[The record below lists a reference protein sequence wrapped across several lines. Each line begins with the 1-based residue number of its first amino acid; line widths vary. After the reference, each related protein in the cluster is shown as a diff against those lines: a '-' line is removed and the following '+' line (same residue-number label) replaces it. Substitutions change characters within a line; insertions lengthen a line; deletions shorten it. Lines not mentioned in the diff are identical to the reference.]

1 MQQYRNCSKIAITIP
16 QAAGTH
22 FSSSTISFRMS
33 MRPLPKQRICR
44 VYCGWMCAKVEE
56 ITWAQRLTCV
66 RPVAAQYLAARIRP
80 IVSKFAP
87 SYFYTAPTARRTM
100 TMLYLFSVPPESYA
114 ADRNREKMRRPSWL
128 WSGDPSSYP
137 SKGKQH
143 SQVVFQWI
151 YRLFKAI
158 TIKCGRF
165 NF

>member
-1 MQQYRNCSKIAITIP
+1 
-16 QAAGTH
+16 
-22 FSSSTISFRMS
+22 
-33 MRPLPKQRICR
+33 MRPLPKQRISQ

-100 TMLYLFSVPPESYA
+100 IMLYLFSVPPESYA

-128 WSGDPSSYP
+128 
-137 SKGKQH
+137 
-143 SQVVFQWI
+143 
-151 YRLFKAI
+151 
-158 TIKCGRF
+158 
-165 NF
+165 